1 MVQAF
6 KKAVFVAVDKERI
19 YNDPVTGSS
28 LPIGLG
34 YRYATFTGKELLEAT
49 DRQVSVENAVFIIGM
64 SSIQHLYLMNPY
76 AYFPTK
82 EGIMSD
88 YVPSIGSGNDETY
101 SFQKGI
107 RPFIYQDNLTGS
119 PMLMT
124 APANGHYVWTQ
135 IGFSTDAGII
145 PSDSFKDKTVSVSIA
160 DKEVRKSGTDA
171 VATDVLLENWKIYPN
186 STTQKSGSG
195 EDITYTNRIQFCQA
209 ADLLAN
215 HPEDCWTL
223 TKGEDDFFLLQ
234 NRESAQSISLG
245 KIIYQDGE
253 NLYRLATPLEGD
265 CQGQSV
271 KIDSLRLIE
280 VKLGELDG
288 YAHSKEAGDSFDKAT
303 LASTP
308 YKLGVLN
315 AAYDGSV
322 MYATAYNGTMA
333 VTSKQDEGLSLVL
346 TPCDTV
352 PYGVYT
358 VKDDKRVY
366 DLKRVRYALQDQNSG
381 CFLKYDLMQS
391 LLVLDTKPYTSV
403 PEALSA
409 ATQFYLKD
417 RGFDQ
422 YELIVS
428 QGYYDATNY
437 NQWVETG
444 GNLKVYTNTQGN
456 LSAIQLYAATRGD
469 KFGLFTKQSTEST
482 DNILNKLIGK
492 SDTTLVRLNFL
503 STMNG
508 SGSQP
513 WMLAV
518 DADRFL
524 VEGQPIR
531 KPNIDI
537 DTKAQGGLEYEPVNF
552 SLILDTAYVQR
563 AGVTT
568 PLYYIAM
575 PSDKTSEQIQQVGKK
590 TVGYYLFAMTDSIHN
605 SVDKNRE
612 DRYCYHFWS
621 QHNPRLRFVQATH
634 EGDTIY
640 IETAN
645 PSAKDT
651 IQAGSTEGV
660 ALAARQRAWLAAQ
673 SEGTAGNPQ
682 NNTNKGINYGLF
694 AFEANPKAAEGSLE
708 YALWNPASNR
718 YVTYLNGNV
727 VLTQE
732 PTYYKLD
739 VSRPGEGHFVVAN
752 EPVVAEPEP
761 FAVVGGIGQVEI
773 RQAAGKQVH
782 IYNILGKELA
792 HRRLTSD
799 REQIALP
806 KGIAIVA
813 VEGETPV
820 KAIVQ

>member
-1 MVQAF
+1 
-6 KKAVFVAVDKERI
+6 
-19 YNDPVTGSS
+19 
-28 LPIGLG
+28 
-34 YRYATFTGKELLEAT
+34 
-49 DRQVSVENAVFIIGM
+49 
-64 SSIQHLYLMNPY
+64 
-76 AYFPTK
+76 
-82 EGIMSD
+82 
-88 YVPSIGSGNDETY
+88 
-101 SFQKGI
+101 
-107 RPFIYQDNLTGS
+107 
-119 PMLMT
+119 
-124 APANGHYVWTQ
+124 
-135 IGFSTDAGII
+135 
-145 PSDSFKDKTVSVSIA
+145 
-160 DKEVRKSGTDA
+160 
-171 VATDVLLENWKIYPN
+171 
-186 STTQKSGSG
+186 
-195 EDITYTNRIQFCQA
+195 
-209 ADLLAN
+209 
-215 HPEDCWTL
+215 
-223 TKGEDDFFLLQ
+223 
-234 NRESAQSISLG
+234 
-245 KIIYQDGE
+245 
-253 NLYRLATPLEGD
+253 
-265 CQGQSV
+265 
-271 KIDSLRLIE
+271 
-280 VKLGELDG
+280 
-288 YAHSKEAGDSFDKAT
+288 
-303 LASTP
+303 
-308 YKLGVLN
+308 
-315 AAYDGSV
+315 
-322 MYATAYNGTMA
+322 
-333 VTSKQDEGLSLVL
+333 
-346 TPCDTV
+346 
-352 PYGVYT
+352 
-358 VKDDKRVY
+358 
-366 DLKRVRYALQDQNSG
+366 
-381 CFLKYDLMQS
+381 
-391 LLVLDTKPYTSV
+391 
-403 PEALSA
+403 
-409 ATQFYLKD
+409 
-417 RGFDQ
+417 
-422 YELIVS
+422 
-428 QGYYDATNY
+428 
-437 NQWVETG
+437 
-444 GNLKVYTNTQGN
+444 
-456 LSAIQLYAATRGD
+456 
-469 KFGLFTKQSTEST
+469 KFGFFTAQSTETT

-518 DADRFL
+518 DKDRFL

-612 DRYCYHFWS
+612 DRYCYHFWN

-682 NNTNKGINYGLF
+682 NNTNQGINYGLF

-739 VSRPGEGHFVVAN
+739 VSRPDEGHFVVAN